1 MSRGLG
7 RTQRAVLELVV
18 ELQTPQPARRIC
30 ASLERG
36 AAMGWHPWPEDA
48 WWPEAPA
55 ETSAQTRSHA
65 VSVRRALQGL
75 VTRGLL
81 LDSSRSFP
89 LPDMERVYGTA
100 DAFGS
105 LLDALER
112 RSEDER
118 FQERVQ
124 EWRVLLDDVRRDGG
138 RTSLASRCAARSR
151 PGTLLPVK
159 GAARR
164 P

>member
-7 RTQRAVLELVV
+7 RTQRAVLLVV
-18 ELQTPQPARRIC
+18 VEFQTPQPARLIR
-30 ASLERG
+30 AWLEHG
-36 AAMGWHPWPEDA
+36 AAGGGLGDSWPEDA

-55 ETSAQTRSHA
+55 ETAAQARSHA

-89 LPDMERVYGTA
+89 LPVTERVYGTA

-105 LLDALER
+105 LLDDWER
-112 RSEDER
+112 SSEDER
-118 FQERVQ
+118 CQERVQ
-124 EWRVLLDDVRRDGG
+124 EWRVLLDDVRRAD
-138 RTSLASRCAARSR
+138 SAVH
-151 PGTLLPVK
+151 PGL
-159 GAARR
+159 R
-164 P
+164 

>member
-7 RTQRAVLELVV
+7 RTQRAVLLVV
-18 ELQTPQPARRIC
+18 VEEFETPQPARLIG
-30 ASLERG
+30 AWLERG
-36 AAMGWHPWPEDA
+36 AAGGGLGGS
-48 WWPEAPA
+48 WPEAPA
-55 ETSAQTRSHA
+55 ETAAQARSHA

-89 LPDMERVYGTA
+89 LPVMERVYGTA

-105 LLDALER
+105 LLDDWER
-112 RSEDER
+112 SSEDER

-124 EWRVLLDDVRRDGG
+124 EWRVLLDDVRRAD
-138 RTSLASRCAARSR
+138 SAMH
-151 PGTLLPVK
+151 PGL
-159 GAARR
+159 R
-164 P
+164 